1 VRRPPPA
8 LLGVVCACAHPAA
21 APALSPSPSAAP
33 EVDIRSR
40 AERTLTASLTPDAVD
55 HQGFWLGGVLL
66 ALDDIGAVPWPSAT
80 REPER

>member
-1 VRRPPPA
+1 VCPPCGGAGAVTDPQRGSRGRHPLARR
-8 LLGVVCACAHPAA
+8 AHADRVA
-21 APALSPSPSAAP
+21 H
-33 EVDIRSR
+33 
-40 AERTLTASLTPDAVD
+40 PDAVD